1 MKNARLC
8 DSLAAGRPGMQQSSH
23 GFTAGNQQYSSCLE
37 DTQQALHIFFQQY
50 SKEHADEL
58 ANTCVMLMCDALAN
72 GVLCWD
78 PAACVLHAESG
89 RMGDAFQ
96 EAQALH
102 LQCKFLM
109 RLVCQGHVP
118 MQAVHDAV
126 CANSPGLGM
135 TADAVKDWLQS

>member
-1 MKNARLC
+1 M
-8 DSLAAGRPGMQQSSH
+8 PQSSQ
-23 GFTAGNQQYSSCLE
+23 GFTAGSNQQASSCHE
-37 DTQQALHIFFQQY
+37 DTQQALHIFFQLY

-58 ANTCVMLMCDALAN
+58 ANTCVMLVCEALAG

-89 RMGDAFQ
+89 QMGDAFQ

-102 LQCKFLM
+102 LQCTFLM
-109 RLVCQGHVP
+109 QLACQGHVP

-126 CANSPGLGM
+126 CANSPGLSM